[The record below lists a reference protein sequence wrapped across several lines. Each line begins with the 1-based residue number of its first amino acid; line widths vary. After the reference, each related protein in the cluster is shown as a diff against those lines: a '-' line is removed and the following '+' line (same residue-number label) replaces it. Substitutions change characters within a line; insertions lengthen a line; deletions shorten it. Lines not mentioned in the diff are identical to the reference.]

1 MFRCQKCGTIVA
13 SGIRSKKVVVKTR
26 EKTYEAREPVR
37 ARNRYARRKN
47 RHKKKQ
53 NYDRG
58 GHGYETVRELT
69 VCPECAKKFA
79 ETTV

>member
-13 SGIRSKKVVVKTR
+13 SGIRSHKLVVQTR
-26 EKTYEAREPVR
+26 EKTYTAREPER
-37 ARNRYARRKN
+37 PQGRYARRKN

-69 VCPECAKKFA
+69 VCPSCAEKFA
-79 ETTV
+79 VKD